1 MALSCVLEGRGQEGN
16 AEYGKGCSRTPQ
28 YGIEIPYCVFN
39 FPQYGIFHST
49 LWNRDSILWN
59 GDSILWNVRF
69 HTLGVWYT
77 LWNPFFPYCGN
88 FSPQYG
94 KLTTEYGMTFPQYGI
109 RRIPY
114 YGKMMHEF
122 QCSTVWNRTIPYC
135 GINMKSFPQYGMG
148 LFHTLQYALHSM
160 ESYYSILGNR
170 YYRVWN
176 IRSH

>member
-122 QCSTVWNRTIPYC
+122 HSMESNDSILWNKYEVFSTVWNGFIPYSAIC
-135 GINMKSFPQYGMG
+135 ITQYGIL
-148 LFHTLQYALHSM
+148 LFHT
-160 ESYYSILGNR
+160 R
-170 YYRVWN
+170 
-176 IRSH
+176 